1 LSASEDS
8 ADIQQALNAGA
19 MGYIPKSSSSH
30 EMITALRLV
39 LAGEIYVPPAML
51 AALEALESASSPVD
65 TASSLEER
73 DIDGLTPRQ
82 VEVLRLMAQGL
93 SNKGI
98 CKRLNVAEGTVKLHV
113 TAVMRAL
120 NTCNRTQAVIEATR
134 RGLIPALDRG
144 S

>member
-1 LSASEDS
+1 
-8 ADIQQALNAGA
+8 
-19 MGYIPKSSSSH
+19 MG
-30 EMITALRLV
+30 
-39 LAGEIYVPPAML
+39 
-51 AALEALESASSPVD
+51 
-65 TASSLEER
+65 ER
-73 DIDGLTPRQ
+73 GIDGLTPRQ